1 MKIYNLVRYFLRF
14 LILQTTITF
23 VTIWYFDNFLIGDYT
38 DGFVKIK
45 DNLFEDRD
53 RFYPFVTNDYIKID
67 IYLALFVFAF
77 LVMLYLSKYYSYV
90 NDLSF
95 TVNKSIFDEFLPI
108 YLIWTSSFLSF
119 LQLFRFDEVSRF
131 HTIILT
137 LIIPIILVIFRNSE
151 FISSVLGRNPTK
163 ENYIAFNLKSDSV
176 FRELRIISLRNEL
189 ANFVRNTDDFEYYKE
204 TIESFNKENEIN
216 IVVFDLSGI
225 TSIPDNFIKYLINL
239 NKKILIIADSDFK
252 FQTNLIYRFKRISNK
267 NLFYLNNDIQYGS
280 SYIAKRLLDLSCLVL
295 FSVIYI
301 PIGLVASFYIL
312 LRDGGPPIIKQT
324 RVGLHGKNFNMYK
337 FRTMKKDSHEER
349 VDLETLNTHSGPL
362 FKIENDPRIFKGG
375 GFLRKYSIDEIP
387 QLINVLLGEMSV
399 VGPRPLFPEDN
410 AHYNE
415 HYIRRLNVM
424 PGITGLLQINERN
437 TDDFKIWY
445 KYDLEYIENWNI
457 FLDIKIILL
466 TPFSLFKSKITGV

>member
-176 FRELRIISLRNEL
+176 FRELRIMSLRNEL

-239 NKKILIIADSDFK
+239 NKKILIIADSEFK

-337 FRTMKKDSHEER
+337 FRTMKKGSHGLRDE
-349 VDLETLNTHSGPL
+349 LKGLNTQDGPL
-362 FKIENDPRIFKGG
+362 FKIENDPRILKGASV
-375 GFLRKYSIDEIP
+375 LRQYSLDEIP
-387 QLINVLLGEMSV
+387 QFFNVLKGEMSI
-399 VGPRPLFPEDN
+399 VGPRPLFDDDTKLFDRN
-410 AHYNE
+410 YM
-415 HYIRRLNVM
+415 RRLNVL

-437 TDDFKIWY
+437 SSEFSTWH
-445 KYDLEYIENWNI
+445 KYDMEYIDNWS
-457 FLDIKIILL
+457 LYRDIEIILR
-466 TPFSLFKSKITGV
+466 TPLSLFKSNIKGK